1 MNHKHTDFHCYECCQ
16 ICYNIATI
24 LVNPRYEK
32 CIWKDYPSGSTDM
45 FVNLLCLGTTCKCSW
60 TTWFL
65 PLTISALFMHF
76 KKPLQIVFFIL
87 IPGSPFPFLSC
98 KRLKM
103 FIFSQFQDVQIQI
116 YTFICTWKHGTKYP
130 GSPVDTYQVSLE
142 QLVNVTNKASCVY
155 LPITR
160 SVCLSVGWSV
170 GLSVKML

>member
-1 MNHKHTDFHCYECCQ
+1 MKNASGR
-16 ICYNIATI
+16 II
-24 LVNPRYEK
+24 LLDQLT
-32 CIWKDYPSGSTDM
+32 CLWTC
-45 FVNLLCLGTTCKCSW
+45 FVKEQLANVPEQW

-76 KKPLQIVFFIL
+76 KKHFNFFFIL
-87 IPGSPFPFLSC
+87 IPGSPFSFLSC

-116 YTFICTWKHGTKYP
+116 YTFICTWKHASKYP

-142 QLVNVTNKASCVY
+142 QLVNVTNKSSCVY

-160 SVCLSVGWSV
+160 SMRK
-170 GLSVKML
+170 VK